1 VLKESKIVLTW
12 RLGNKPGVYLLKE
25 HYDVVSTFI
34 LSKLKEREAIKL
46 EELIDGIKEI
56 SLDRS
61 ADLAWILLQVKSD
74 LEAKKLITVNVI
86 GPSRQQIVNL
96 NTAIKSWWVNG
107 SSR

>member
-1 VLKESKIVLTW
+1 MPEESNIILTW
-12 RLGNKPGVYLLKE
+12 RLGDKHGVYLMKK

-46 EELIDGIKEI
+46 EELIDGLKEI

-74 LEAKKLITVNVI
+74 LEAKKMITVSVI
-86 GPSRQQIVNL
+86 GRNRQQIVNL
-96 NTAIKSWWVNG
+96 NTTRKSWWVNG
-107 SSR
+107 SRR